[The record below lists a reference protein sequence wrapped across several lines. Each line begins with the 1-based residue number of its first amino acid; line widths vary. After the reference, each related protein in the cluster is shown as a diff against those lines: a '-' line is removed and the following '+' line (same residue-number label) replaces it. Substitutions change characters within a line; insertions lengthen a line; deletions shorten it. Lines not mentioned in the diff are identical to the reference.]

1 MSDRLDIEFLLEQW
15 GLWSIGGLGLGLSRG
30 AEITAIAC
38 DEKSVKLIDWAI
50 GQIGL
55 TNRRR
60 KNILKHKYLT
70 SELDDNGCS
79 TPISDA
85 MVSLHFRTTEDDIR
99 AEINAAIN
107 DIDLLI
113 SETKKTKII

>member
-30 AEITAIAC
+30 SEITAIAC
-38 DEKSVKLIDWAI
+38 DEKSVKLIDWAV

-60 KNILKHKYLT
+60 KNILKHKFLT

-99 AEINAAIN
+99 GEINAAIN
-107 DIDLLI
+107 DIDQLI
-113 SETKKTKII
+113 SGNKKTKII